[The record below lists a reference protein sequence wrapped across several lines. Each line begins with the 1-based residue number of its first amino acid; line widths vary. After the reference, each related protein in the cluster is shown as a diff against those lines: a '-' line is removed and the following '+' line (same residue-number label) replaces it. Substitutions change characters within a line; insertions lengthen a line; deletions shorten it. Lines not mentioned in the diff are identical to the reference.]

1 MDSSN
6 NSIHVSAMTIS
17 SPASIDITI
26 TSPTSTRPNKLL
38 HKSYTQQKDL
48 LLHVFSKDLYILKLY
63 NWEPENYK
71 ESGLMD
77 YAKIIQYMKRFL
89 LDNAVIDPPPT
100 SSYLALSTWSIQ
112 MEAIEAIAKIVRKQ
126 WSNG

>member
-1 MDSSN
+1 
-6 NSIHVSAMTIS
+6 MTIS
-17 SPASIDITI
+17 SPENMDNTI
-26 TSPTSTRPNKLL
+26 TSPTNSRPNKLL

>member
-1 MDSSN
+1 
-6 NSIHVSAMTIS
+6 MTIS
-17 SPASIDITI
+17 SPENMDNTI
-26 TSPTSTRPNKLL
+26 TSPTNSRPNKLL

-48 LLHVFSKDLYILKLY
+48 LLHVIFKDWYILKLY
-63 NWEPENYK
+63 GCELENCK
-71 ESGLMD
+71 ECGLMD
-77 YAKIIQYMKRFL
+77 DYAKMIQYMKRFL
-89 LDNAVIDPPPT
+89 PDNTVIDPPPT